1 MPARASQFK
10 KACYYR
16 EAYAQSKKFCIAGRK
31 RMAEYI
37 KYDKEHRLSDFNYSK
52 ANSYMLTFNTINRE
66 KCLSE
71 IIDKG
76 EIELPEVQLTVYGKI
91 VEYYIKQIPSAY
103 SDVKI
108 DAYVIMPDHVHLLLS
123 LMATEYT
130 NRLENS
136 KVSRIIRAL
145 KSLTTKQIGRSLWQA
160 DFYDVIADTD
170 KKFNRCYDYIKANPA
185 VWLRKRESEPVFQ
198 LKE

>member
-1 MPARASQFK
+1 
-10 KACYYR
+10 
-16 EAYAQSKKFCIAGRK
+16 
-31 RMAEYI
+31 MAEYI